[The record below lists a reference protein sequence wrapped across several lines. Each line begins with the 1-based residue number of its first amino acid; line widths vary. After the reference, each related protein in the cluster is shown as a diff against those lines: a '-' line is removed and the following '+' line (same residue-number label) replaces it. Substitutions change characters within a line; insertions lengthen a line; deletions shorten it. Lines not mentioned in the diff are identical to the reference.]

1 MRSDPIGILEA
12 AIMALS
18 LSDVEST
25 TAFFDENADF
35 AIHMPV
41 ELLPKGGKFIG
52 RAAFAKRL
60 GNIFR
65 DFHTVRFE
73 LRTILTDSEG
83 LRTQVAYTFRHRKNG
98 ETIDGVM
105 RLLVS
110 VSNGLIVR
118 WHEFHDTD
126 KVEAFLRLVES
137 HGE

>member
-1 MRSDPIGILEA
+1 
-12 AIMALS
+12 MALS

-41 ELLPKGGKFIG
+41 ELLPMGGKFIG
-52 RAAFAKRL
+52 RSAFAKRL
-60 GNIFR
+60 SNIFR
-65 DFHTVRFE
+65 DFHTDRFE
-73 LRTILTDSEG
+73 LRTIMTDREG
-83 LRTQVAYTFRHRKNG
+83 LRTQVAYTFRHRKLG

-110 VSNGLIVR
+110 VKNGQIVR

-126 KVEAFLRLVES
+126 KVEAFLRLLES
-137 HGE
+137 RNE

>member
-1 MRSDPIGILEA
+1 MRSDPVGILEA

-18 LSDVEST
+18 LGDVEST
-25 TAFFDENADF
+25 AAFFDENADF

-83 LRTQVAYTFRHRKNG
+83 LRTQVAYTFRHRQSG

-105 RLLVS
+105 RLLAS
-110 VSNGLIVR
+110 VKNGHIVR

-137 HGE
+137 HNR

>member
-1 MRSDPIGILEA
+1 MRSDPEGILEA
-12 AIMALS
+12 AIVALS
-18 LSDVEST
+18 LSDVESAS
-25 TAFFDENADF
+25 AFFDENADF

-41 ELLPKGGKFIG
+41 ELLPRGGKFIG

-65 DFHTVRFE
+65 DFHTERFE

-83 LRTQVAYTFRHRKNG
+83 LRTQVAYTFRHRRTG

-105 RLLVS
+105 RLLVT
-110 VSNGLIVR
+110 VKYGHIVR

-137 HGE
+137 HNA

>member
-1 MRSDPIGILEA
+1 
-12 AIMALS
+12 MALS

-25 TAFFDENADF
+25 IAFFDENADF

-60 GNIFR
+60 NNIFR
-65 DFHTVRFE
+65 NFYTGRFE
-73 LRTILTDSEG
+73 LRTILTDREG
-83 LRTQVAYTFRHRKNG
+83 LRTQVAYTFRHRNTG

-105 RLLVS
+105 RLLATVKD
-110 VSNGLIVR
+110 GHIVR

-137 HGE
+137 HKQ

>member
-1 MRSDPIGILEA
+1 
-12 AIMALS
+12 MALS

-25 TAFFDENADF
+25 AAFFDENADF

-65 DFHTVRFE
+65 DFHNNRFE
-73 LRTILTDSEG
+73 LRTILTDNDG
-83 LRTQVAYTFRHRKNG
+83 LRTQVAHTFRHRQSG
-98 ETIDGVM
+98 ETIDCVM
-105 RLLVS
+105 RLLAS
-110 VSNGLIVR
+110 VKNGHIVR

-137 HGE
+137 HNC

>member
-1 MRSDPIGILEA
+1 
-12 AIMALS
+12 MALS

-25 TAFFDENADF
+25 AAFFDENADF

-60 GNIFR
+60 SNIFR
-65 DFHTVRFE
+65 EFHTDRFE
-73 LRTILTDSEG
+73 LRTILTDRQG

-110 VSNGLIVR
+110 VSVSNGLIVR

-137 HGE
+137 HRD